1 MVTTKTKNNNPR
13 NIIINYLK
21 NISGNSYYSKISFV
35 PICNNLLLKEI
46 NEFLQND
53 SFELKVLYK
62 MNDICIGLIK
72 KNNPFTFFIFNIKEN
87 NNEIIYKPIGYIE
100 FMGKRVI
107 AKIKYDYITNALLLN

>member
-1 MVTTKTKNNNPR
+1 MVISKTKNNPR

-53 SFELKVLYK
+53 PFELKVLYK